1 MGSDSQPELAPYDS
15 ETKTLG
21 KPVAR
26 VVSEFADGQAPM
38 TVQTGPNVK
47 LEQEPVTGRE
57 SETLTS
63 PKMRALSQF
72 YRALNNRDLALMA
85 RNWAQTDEAV
95 MDNPVGG
102 IKRGWPAIRAVYE
115 RVFSRAPS
123 FWFEFYDYSLHEA
136 GDVFYVAGR
145 ERGEYASN
153 QGTLAMSIRTSRI
166 FRLIDGEW
174 RQIHHHGSIDDAD
187 LLREYQR
194 AVLES

>member
-1 MGSDSQPELAPYDS
+1 M
-15 ETKTLG
+15 
-21 KPVAR
+21 R
-26 VVSEFADGQAPM
+26 V
-38 TVQTGPNVK
+38 
-47 LEQEPVTGRE
+47 EQVPVTGRE
-57 SETLTS
+57 SEALIS

-72 YRALNNRDLALMA
+72 YRALNNRDLGLMA

-115 RVFSRAPS
+115 RVFSRAAS
-123 FWFEFYDYSLHEA
+123 FRFEFYDYTLHEV
-136 GDVFYVAGR
+136 GDMFYVVGR
-145 ERGEYASN
+145 EQGEYASN
-153 QGTLAMSIRTSRI
+153 QSRLAMLIRTSRI

-194 AVLES
+194 VVLED

>member
-1 MGSDSQPELAPYDS
+1 
-15 ETKTLG
+15 
-21 KPVAR
+21 
-26 VVSEFADGQAPM
+26 M
-38 TVQTGPNVK
+38 TTQIGPNVK
-47 LEQEPVTGRE
+47 LEQVPVAGRE
-57 SETLTS
+57 SETLAN

-115 RVFSRAPS
+115 KVFSQAPS

-136 GDVFYVAGR
+136 GDVFYVVGR
-145 ERGEYASN
+145 ERGEYASS

-174 RQIHHHGSIDDAD
+174 KQIHHHGSIDDAD
-187 LLREYQR
+187 LLRGYQR

>member
-1 MGSDSQPELAPYDS
+1 MTIQRG
-15 ETKTLG
+15 
-21 KPVAR
+21 PV
-26 VVSEFADGQAPM
+26 VKVE
-38 TVQTGPNVK
+38 QT
-47 LEQEPVTGRE
+47 PVTGRE
-57 SETLTS
+57 SEVLAS

-72 YRALNNRDLALMA
+72 YRALNNRDLDLMA

-115 RVFSRAPS
+115 RVFSHAAS

-136 GDVFYVAGR
+136 GDVFYVVGW

-153 QGTLAMSIRTSRI
+153 QSRLAMLIRTSRL

-174 RQIHHHGSIDDAD
+174 RQVHHHGSIDDPD
-187 LLREYQR
+187 LLRGYQR
-194 AVLES
+194 TVLED